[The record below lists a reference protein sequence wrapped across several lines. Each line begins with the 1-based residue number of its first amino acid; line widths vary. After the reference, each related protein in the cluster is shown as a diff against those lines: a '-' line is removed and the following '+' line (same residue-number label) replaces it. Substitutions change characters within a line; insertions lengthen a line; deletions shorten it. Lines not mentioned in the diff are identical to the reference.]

1 MRTKPD
7 HAFPALPALPL
18 ARAVE
23 RMLDPVQT
31 REDACQAFGISAKTL
46 SEWLRGRR
54 PTAEFNTAD
63 RVLCSIE
70 LNWWEVWTPENT
82 RPGRTSSG
90 WSGRSPAA
98 TSHQL
103 LSSMRRRGSVAAR
116 RTGRAG
122 PGRASLRDRNPS
134 VFTYPTIAEIMAVYH
149 GFDRHERWWRREL
162 HRHGVEQRAGRRSV
176 HERMAV
182 A

>member
-18 ARAVE
+18 ALAVE

-46 SEWLRGRR
+46 SEWLRGKRL
-54 PTAEFNTAD
+54 TAEFNTAD

-70 LNWWEVWTPENT
+70 LNWWEVWTAENT
-82 RPGRTSSG
+82 RPVEMLERVERAFTGSDTDPLPFDEDEPPLPLSYR
-90 WSGRSPAA
+90 AA
-98 TSHQL
+98 
-103 LSSMRRRGSVAAR
+103 LS
-116 RTGRAG
+116 RAVV
-122 PGRASLRDRNPS
+122 LRDRNPS

-162 HRHGVEQRAGRRSV
+162 RRHGVEQRPVGAPFG
-176 HERMAV
+176 EMAV